1 MYLCT
6 LVSGILCYL
15 TDDVPIVMCTFTR
28 KLVITAK
35 SPDTIWN
42 IKQKIEERIGISPHH
57 QQLQLEGR
65 PLDDSYILSSSAEL
79 TLHLKPRLCG

>member
-1 MYLCT
+1 M
-6 LVSGILCYL
+6 YL
-15 TDDVPIVMCTFTR
+15 TDDVPIIMSTSTR
-28 KLVITAK
+28 KLVVTAK

-42 IKQKIEERIGISPHH
+42 IKEKIKKRIGISPYH
-57 QQLQLEGR
+57 QQLQLEGK